1 MVDTT
6 DFSTR
11 WRSVEMTKEI
21 PGQAGND
28 VGEIPGQARGRFREF
43 FYDDSGTLV
52 AAAIDMFPGG
62 NVLEVHYGQWHGL

>member
-1 MVDTT
+1 MIFFGAVIK

-28 VGEIPGQARGRFREF
+28 VGQ
-43 FYDDSGTLV
+43 
-52 AAAIDMFPGG
+52 
-62 NVLEVHYGQWHGL
+62 NK